1 MEDQE
6 LYFQKIPKTQNRLFH
21 PNQAIFRV
29 AAVYVET
36 PIATYWSFCGDRS
49 HIHDGAC
56 YRYHWGYAK
65 FFTFEIILESL
76 YTNILPKLRISL

>member
-1 MEDQE
+1 MSEKSYHFKTKKKHISIYHFNLKFWEMEDQE
-6 LYFQKIPKTQNRLFH
+6 LYFQKIPKTRNRLFH

-49 HIHDGAC
+49 QLKQQITSNGE
-56 YRYHWGYAK
+56 G
-65 FFTFEIILESL
+65 
-76 YTNILPKLRISL
+76 

>member
-49 HIHDGAC
+49 HMTQCCQLFSNVGDTDI
-56 YRYHWGYAK
+56 
-65 FFTFEIILESL
+65 FTIGTFI
-76 YTNILPKLRISL
+76 